1 MRLFEKKFQTQKSE
15 GDGGFEI
22 FHPIFTEDFK
32 MDFFKEYGY
41 TQEEILSNLSDAINL
56 IDKTDDP
63 DGVADKLADTIV
75 ILKREWSI
83 ED

>member
-1 MRLFEKKFQTQKSE
+1 
-15 GDGGFEI
+15 
-22 FHPIFTEDFK
+22 

-63 DGVADKLADTIV
+63 DGIADKLADTIV
-75 ILKREWSI
+75 ILKREWSK
-83 ED
+83 EN